1 MSLSRGV
8 LRRIPPPILDAAIAL
23 AVLVAHTAPF
33 LVTSRVVDPVEGWT
47 LSQYLPVLG
56 QALPLIWRR
65 RAPVLVLVVVLL
77 ATAVYG
83 LRADTAPQPVAYA
96 VLAAIYTVAA
106 NGSRRERAW
115 AATILLGGIGLQITG
130 LVLKE
135 PGADTITRGLV
146 MYGAAWA
153 IGRSA
158 ANRQAYAR
166 QLEREK
172 ELEAQRAAVR
182 ERAAIARDMHDIL
195 GHAISLMIVQAES
208 GPLIVRSEPERAEAA
223 FDAIASA
230 GRGAMTQV
238 RRLLGLLK
246 DDPAGR
252 VPLIEQIPALVEGV
266 DRAGTRATIEIAGVP
281 RTLPPEAEATA
292 YRVVQEALT
301 NTVKHAGATMVTVR
315 LDWRK
320 DTLLIHVAD
329 DGRGQSEGTDGG
341 HGLKGI
347 RERAMACG
355 GIASFG
361 PGPGNRGFSVSV
373 RLPLA
378 AS

>member
-8 LRRIPPPILDAAIAL
+8 LRQIPPPVLDVAIAL

-33 LVTSRVVDPVEGWT
+33 LATSRVADLVEGWT

-65 RAPVLVLVVVLL
+65 RAPVPVLVVVLL
-77 ATAVYG
+77 ATVVYG

-96 VLAAIYTVAA
+96 VLVAIYTVAA
-106 NGSRRERAW
+106 TGARRERAW

-172 ELEAQRAAVR
+172 ELEAQRVAVR

-223 FDAIASA
+223 FDTIASA
-230 GRGAMTQV
+230 GRSAMTQV

-246 DDPAGR
+246 DDPAGG
-252 VPLIEQIPALVEGV
+252 VPLLDQIPALVEGV
-266 DRAGTRATIEIAGVP
+266 DRAGTRATIKISGVP
-281 RTLPPEAEATA
+281 GTLPPDAEATA

-301 NTVKHAGATMVTVR
+301 NTVKHASATLVTVL

-320 DTLLIHVAD
+320 DALLIHVID
-329 DGRGQSEGTDGG
+329 DGRGHSEGTDGG

-355 GIASFG
+355 GTASFG
-361 PGPGNRGFSVSV
+361 PGPGHQGFSVSV